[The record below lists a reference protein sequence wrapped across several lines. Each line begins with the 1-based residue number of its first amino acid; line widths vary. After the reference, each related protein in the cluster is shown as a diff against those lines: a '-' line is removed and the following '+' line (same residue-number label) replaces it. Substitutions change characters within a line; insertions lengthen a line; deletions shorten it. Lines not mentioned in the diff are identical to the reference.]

1 MQPCFKLSCHVFS
14 VRGVWTGL
22 HAVLQLLAHSEVQ
35 VWRWLRRSFSKDPIL
50 RSFFGKCTCFSKNT
64 LVQTVKVQ
72 SPDMPWRASVRCTT
86 LTPGYP
92 WHVTHAATVVNI
104 ASPLIIQCIHHLI
117 SLLSSSSCS
126 SNISIYSLQYILPPF
141 YSNIN
146 MSLCI
151 YISTFLQQYWHISTH
166 FLPGL
171 PKALPSINEKYAFIY
186 T

>member
-22 HAVLQLLAHSEVQ
+22 HAVLQLLAHWEVQ

-50 RSFFGKCTCFSKNT
+50 RSFLGKCTCFSKNT

-126 SNISIYSLQYILPPF
+126 SNISTVYSIYCHLFTAVLICHYIFPPV
-141 YSNIN
+141 YSSIDIYQNIFGQGFRR
-146 MSLCI
+146 LCP
-151 YISTFLQQYWHISTH
+151 Q
-166 FLPGL
+166 
-171 PKALPSINEKYAFIY
+171 
-186 T
+186 